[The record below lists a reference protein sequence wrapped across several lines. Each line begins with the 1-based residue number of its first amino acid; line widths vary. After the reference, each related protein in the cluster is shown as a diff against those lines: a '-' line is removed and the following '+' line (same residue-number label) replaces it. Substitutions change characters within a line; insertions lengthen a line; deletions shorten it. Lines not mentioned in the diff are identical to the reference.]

1 MSPSRRFWKKTSCYS
16 LVVSQPSL
24 LACKH
29 LRRTN
34 KAEVQPNQQFPDS
47 CHQGIE
53 RWFARELLELRIS
66 S

>member
-34 KAEVQPNQQFPDS
+34 KAEVQPNQ
-47 CHQGIE
+47 
-53 RWFARELLELRIS
+53 
-66 S
+66 